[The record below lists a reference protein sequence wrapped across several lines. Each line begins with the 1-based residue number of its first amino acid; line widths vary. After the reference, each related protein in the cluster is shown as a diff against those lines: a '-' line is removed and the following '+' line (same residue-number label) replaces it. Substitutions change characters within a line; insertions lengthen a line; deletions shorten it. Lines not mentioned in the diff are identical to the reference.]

1 MKHCE
6 DCTHD
11 EVCGM
16 WAVDSGIPFVNAAD
30 CVHYK
35 ANAEPPVQAGDTV
48 YRIYT
53 RSWVGA
59 DRVEHILTLPDG
71 RTGYTDDKGR
81 FTEFSKFGELVFST
95 PEDAAK
101 LLNE

>member
-1 MKHCE
+1 M
-6 DCTHD
+6 
-11 EVCGM
+11 
-16 WAVDSGIPFVNAAD
+16 
-30 CVHYK
+30 
-35 ANAEPPVQAGDTV
+35 AEYPVQVGDTV

-81 FTEFSKFGELVFST
+81 FTEFNKFGELVFKRQ
-95 PEDAAK
+95 EDAAK